1 MGTEDFAKFVAS
13 QQKTDVDAN
22 VDWTGMRD
30 EWLRDLD
37 SLYRRIEG
45 FLQEYIAHGSIRS
58 SFTEIELTE
67 PDLGKYLA
75 RRMDI
80 NIGKQR
86 VSLVPIGTQ
95 LIGCKGRVDAEG
107 SAGRA
112 QILLLDKRVKRAA
125 DLIRVTVRIEGDD
138 PYVPPSPPLGNSP
151 ISWTWKIVTNSV
163 QKRFVDLDK
172 ESFFA
177 LLMEIANA

>member
-1 MGTEDFAKFVAS
+1 MGTEDFARFVAS

-22 VDWTGMRD
+22 VDWSELRD
-30 EWLRDLD
+30 EWLRDLH
-37 SLYRRIEG
+37 SLYRKIEG
-45 FLQEYIAHGSIRS
+45 FLQEYIVDGLVRRGL
-58 SFTEIELTE
+58 TEIKLDE
-67 PDLGKYLA
+67 PYIGKYLA
-75 RRMDI
+75 KRMDI
-80 NIGKQR
+80 TIGKQR

-112 QILLLDKRVKRAA
+112 QILLVDDRVKRAA
-125 DLIRVTVRIEGDD
+125 DLINGTVIIS
-138 PYVPPSPPLGNSP
+138 PNVPALSSAGTPP
-151 ISWTWKIVTNSV
+151 ISWTWKIVTNSAD
-163 QKRFVDLDK
+163 KRFVDLDK